1 MSLPAIPPLSS
12 PLVSLVP
19 LVGITALFLA
29 GLFAFSV
36 RSAVYG
42 RPHTD
47 RVAKQGGSVLLGEY
61 FMEYGLWMFRPVTK
75 LCIRLHIHP
84 DVLSWTSLALH
95 LVAAV
100 AIGKGAFGL
109 GGWILI
115 FGAACDALD
124 GAVAR
129 ARGLASD
136 SGEVLDAAV
145 DRIAEMAVFFGFAWY
160 FRADPLGF
168 VLTAAACIGAV
179 MVSYARAKGESMGI
193 DAKMGLMQRHERAV
207 YLSVGALISSVVAWY
222 WEPGEAH
229 PRHYVVLAAM
239 GLIAIFANLTGI
251 QRTAYVRA
259 ELRKKGR

>member
-1 MSLPAIPPLSS
+1 MSLPAFPPLTS

-19 LVGITALFLA
+19 LVAVTALFLA

-42 RPHTD
+42 RPHTE
-47 RVAKQGGSVLLGEY
+47 RVTKQGGSVLLGEY

-84 DVLSWTSLALH
+84 DVLSWTSLLLH
-95 LVAAV
+95 LVASV
-100 AIGKGAFGL
+100 AIAMGMFGL
-109 GGWILI
+109 GGWVLV

-145 DRIAEMAVFFGFAWY
+145 DRIAEMAVFFAFAWY
-160 FRADPLGF
+160 YRTDALGF
-168 VLTAAACIGAV
+168 LLAAAGCIGAV

-207 YLSVGALISSVVAWY
+207 YLSVGALISSVAAWY
-222 WEPGEAH
+222 WEPGVAH
-229 PRHYVVLAAM
+229 PRHYVVMASLALVAV
-239 GLIAIFANLTGI
+239 FANLTGF
-251 QRTAYVRA
+251 QRTAFIRA